1 MVIRALAPRAF
12 VRHPLHPRRAAHS
25 IFEEFWR
32 DFGVAPAAGEG
43 AFVPGIDLTETDDE
57 MNLTAEL
64 PGLENEDFE
73 VTVDGEVITI
83 KGEKKIP
90 REEASAGF
98 PRVARSSGTFSQS
111 FRFPFDV
118 DFESVTGSYRNGVL
132 RVVVPKPDRSSR
144 VRTVPIATA

>member
-1 MVIRALAPRAF
+1 MVIRALDPRAY
-12 VRHPLHPRRAAHS
+12 VRHPLPPRLAAHS
-25 IFEEFWR
+25 IFDELWR

-43 AFVPGIDLTETDDE
+43 AFVPRIDVTETADE

-73 VTVDGEVITI
+73 VTVDGDVITI
-83 KGEKKIP
+83 KGEKKVP
-90 REEASAGF
+90 RKEASTGF
-98 PRVARSSGTFSQS
+98 VRTVRSSGAFSRS

-118 DFESVTGSYRNGVL
+118 DFETVSGSYRNGVL
-132 RVVVPKPDRSSR
+132 RVVVPKPDRSSQ